1 MNHDPE
7 EPSELK
13 ALFERSAQGLD
24 PVARGRLLAR
34 ARAQTAQKTGL
45 LLLPSLWAWASAL
58 AALGAAAAVFLS
70 LNGAHPIERS
80 ESAPLPA
87 APEQAPPVS
96 ILAEAADAESAAPT
110 ETDELASGV
119 DFDDPMSPDV
129 LDDLA
134 LDPGDLA
141 EAEVDAWIAAAG
153 ATLGG

>member
-1 MNHDPE
+1 MSHDPD

-13 ALFERSAQGLD
+13 ALFEQSAQGLD
-24 PVARGRLLAR
+24 PIARGRLLAR
-34 ARAQTAQKTGL
+34 ARAQAAQKTGL
-45 LLLPSLWAWASAL
+45 VLLPSLWAWASAL

-70 LNGAHPIERS
+70 LNGAHPIEPS
-80 ESAPLPA
+80 ESTPSTSALDEAPSA
-87 APEQAPPVS
+87 S
-96 ILAEAADAESAAPT
+96 MIAETADTESAAQN
-110 ETDELASGV
+110 ETDEFASGA

-153 ATLGG
+153 AALGG